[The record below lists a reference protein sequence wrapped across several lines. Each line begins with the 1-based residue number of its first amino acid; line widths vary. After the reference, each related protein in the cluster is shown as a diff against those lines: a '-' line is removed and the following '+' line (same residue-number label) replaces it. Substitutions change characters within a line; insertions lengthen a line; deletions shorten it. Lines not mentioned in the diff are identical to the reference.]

1 MDLTGLTILQ
11 TPSLQTTNISILL
24 SATEKDA
31 PVAAPSERTMEKIS
45 FIFNNLSQMNL
56 QKKVDEMKTLILS
69 PSGDDEQSADGTV
82 TDCDYFP
89 WLAQYLVLYF
99 HVVFFASTDSF
110 SGHETRVN

>member
-1 MDLTGLTILQ
+1 
-11 TPSLQTTNISILL
+11 
-24 SATEKDA
+24 
-31 PVAAPSERTMEKIS
+31 
-45 FIFNNLSQMNL
+45 MNL

-99 HVVFFASTDSF
+99 MLCSLQVPIRFQVMKRVSIEHNFHHLYGNFLSTFESDVFERICLN
-110 SGHETRVN
+110 ETFRNIRVGLKEFILQNIDPV